1 MRPPL
6 QLSCRSPPFRKLHGW
21 GKAVLLCPCWRSWV
35 AARWQ
40 CCTPEADRPWGSL
53 TRLIAFKGMPPERPK
68 ILHLSLLL
76 AFFFVC
82 FVYFLGDL
90 ARSGPS
96 KLSTFHLIE
105 LHPYLVAVRSHS
117 TPFAGL
123 VETVP
128 AGPSA
133 FLCDLQLT
141 NRFN

>member
-1 MRPPL
+1 MQQ
-6 QLSCRSPPFRKLHGW
+6 QLNT
-21 GKAVLLCPCWRSWV
+21 AVFHIDTTGNVCL
-35 AARWQ
+35 
-40 CCTPEADRPWGSL
+40 
-53 TRLIAFKGMPPERPK
+53 
-68 ILHLSLLL
+68 
-76 AFFFVC
+76 FFF
-82 FVYFLGDL
+82 FFLVYFLGDL